1 MKLDFDLSSYLKKIE
16 KSSSYFHTF
25 INRDSLAVGLLV
37 LQSGE
42 DDTQIPHSND
52 EVYLI
57 ISGDGFLRIKNKD
70 YPVSKDKLFFVA
82 KNVEHFFHSNA
93 HELRVLY
100 FFGGPDN

>member
-1 MKLDFDLSSYLKKIE
+1 MKLDFDLSSYLEKIK

-42 DDTQIPHSND
+42 EDTQTPHSSD

-70 YPVSKDKLFFVA
+70 YPVSKDRLFFVA
-82 KNVEHFFHSNA
+82 KNVEHFFHGNTC
-93 HELRVLY
+93 ELRALY